1 MMIQSSIPERV
12 TVLTSHG
19 IPLYD
24 YLPSNMEDKLCEDL
38 IFTGIISGISS
49 ALSIGL
55 NCGKI
60 VEIKLEEATI
70 LFHRVEIKNLIFLVI
85 AKKITQNTRRSLRK
99 FSKLFVLK
107 FPFNIKKTIIPEFFL
122 NASELIN
129 ICFRR
134 VKQISTH

>member
-49 ALSIGL
+49 ALSVGL

-60 VEIKLEEATI
+60 EEIKLEEATI

-85 AKKITQNTRRSLRK
+85 AKKITQNTRRSLLK

-134 VKQISTH
+134 VKKISTH